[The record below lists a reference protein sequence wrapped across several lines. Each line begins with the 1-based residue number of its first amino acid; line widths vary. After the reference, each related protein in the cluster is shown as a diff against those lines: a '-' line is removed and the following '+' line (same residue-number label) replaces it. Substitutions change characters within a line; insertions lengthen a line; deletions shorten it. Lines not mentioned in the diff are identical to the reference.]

1 MLRTVSCIRLSRTR
15 ALLQRPCRCLSTGTL
30 FAVATPIG
38 NLQDASA
45 RVISTLQRVE
55 VVAAESSEVLE
66 ALKNSNDE
74 VMNPFQ
80 KVQSFYAHNEEERM
94 PELLAHLR
102 EGHDVAITTRAGT
115 VGICDVGA
123 RLIKA
128 AHAEGISVSSIPGPC
143 SITAALAA
151 SGFSGSQFFFDGYLP
166 AMRKARLELLRSR
179 LGWLKDGGLDE
190 FILVNFCNGDM
201 LEEVL
206 VDFDQVLG
214 AEAQICVA
222 KDISMPYENVLRG
235 AIGAVR
241 RTWATL
247 EAQRGAVVL
256 LAELRSKRRGTA
268 SSASSSSASSGSKEL
283 KELAQVFQKHH
294 VPVQKASLIAA
305 QLTGRP
311 VEEALEA
318 MKAALGEGSIN
329 KADAQEGGARLT
341 LHLVNLGR
349 HITEEELQMA
359 LQQADVPS
367 GQVSFARSHMGGQ
380 IAFIRYATPEVA
392 RQARTTINLAQI
404 RPGASDG

>member
-151 SGFSGSQFFFDGYLP
+151 SGVETHETGGGGFPL
-166 AMRKARLELLRSR
+166 
-179 LGWLKDGGLDE
+179 WLAHED
-190 FILVNFCNGDM
+190 
-201 LEEVL
+201 
-206 VDFDQVLG
+206 
-214 AEAQICVA
+214 
-222 KDISMPYENVLRG
+222 
-235 AIGAVR
+235 
-241 RTWATL
+241 
-247 EAQRGAVVL
+247 
-256 LAELRSKRRGTA
+256 
-268 SSASSSSASSGSKEL
+268 
-283 KELAQVFQKHH
+283 
-294 VPVQKASLIAA
+294 
-305 QLTGRP
+305 LTSY
-311 VEEALEA
+311 A
-318 MKAALGEGSIN
+318 
-329 KADAQEGGARLT
+329 ARLT
-341 LHLVNLGR
+341 WSEKGVLMLWELSTETVGAEPRFGSWAEALLMARGQGR
-349 HITEEELQMA
+349 HGGALMLPRLTYDGVVGGAVHLDEGQTPSAIYAANGAPPGEAHLQVQRKFLKKGASKVKLNAIAIVEQERIQGSKGSEFIVRRRFFASVACLLEITQHSKAGLADATPKEFFRFFATCDAKRADIWMKA
-359 LQQADVPS
+359 LQSAAMEDAQHGPH
-367 GQVSFARSHMGGQ
+367 GMRTM
-380 IAFIRYATPEVA
+380 
-392 RQARTTINLAQI
+392 RTTAKHESKCHNV
-404 RPGASDG
+404 